1 MRTKIGCLLVICLIA
16 MLFISAA
23 FADSICSFT
32 FTSASGITYQGYHHI
47 EGNHSWF
54 EVPNRVQDRSPSF
67 DWITQEYAIYQ
78 AAESAAIEKHAAVC
92 PYMHNLGDAR
102 VPMPLLYGG
111 AVLALAAII
120 LVYSLRKKHRRL
132 PAVKSS
138 YAQSR

>member
-1 MRTKIGCLLVICLIA
+1 MKTKLRFFLALILAVLLITSTAL
-16 MLFISAA
+16 
-23 FADSICSFT
+23 ADSICSFT

-102 VPMPLLYGG
+102 VPMPLLYSG
-111 AVLALAAII
+111 AALAVVAILI
-120 LVYSLRKKHRRL
+120 VHKKRKSFR
-132 PAVKSS
+132 AVN
-138 YAQSR
+138 

>member
-1 MRTKIGCLLVICLIA
+1 MKTNIRFCLALILVVLLITSTA
-16 MLFISAA
+16 L
-23 FADSICSFT
+23 ADSICSFT

-92 PYMHNLGDAR
+92 PYMHNLGDVR

-111 AVLALAAII
+111 AALAVVAILI
-120 LVYSLRKKHRRL
+120 VHKKRKSLR
-132 PAVKSS
+132 AVN
-138 YAQSR
+138 

>member
-1 MRTKIGCLLVICLIA
+1 MNKKLRISIIVLCIVLLV
-16 MLFISAA
+16 SAFA
-23 FADSICSFT
+23 FADQVCKFT
-32 FTSASGITYQGYHHI
+32 FTANGRTYHVTHNPSDFEWYMMPNEGQPKHDVLNPSKEYI
-47 EGNHSWF
+47 EFYN
-54 EVPNRVQDRSPSF
+54 
-67 DWITQEYAIYQ
+67 AYQ
-78 AAESAAIEKHAAVC
+78 AALNHHRATC
-92 PYMHNLGDAR
+92 PYQHNLGDAR